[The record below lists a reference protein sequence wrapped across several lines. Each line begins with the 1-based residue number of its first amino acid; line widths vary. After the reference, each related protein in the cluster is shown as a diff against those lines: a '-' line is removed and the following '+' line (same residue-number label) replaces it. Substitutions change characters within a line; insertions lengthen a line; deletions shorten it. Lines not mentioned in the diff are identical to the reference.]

1 MSDTMTDPTT
11 AALAGHTWTELRRS
25 TTTLLVPV
33 GSCEQHGPHLP
44 MDTDTRIAVAVAYG
58 AARRLGEDV
67 LVAPAINFGSSG
79 EHEMFP
85 GTVSIGQDA
94 LYAVVVELGRS
105 AGRWMR
111 RLVFVNG
118 HGGNV
123 AVLRRAVEL
132 LRSEGR
138 DAQWWSCVLPPEF
151 PRDGHAGRTETS
163 LMLALA
169 PDLVRSDRAEAGNV
183 APLPELLPQMRIG
196 GVGTVSPN
204 GVLGDPAGASAD
216 EGHRMLAALVAG
228 CVEALAEVREGADG
242 ER

>member
-1 MSDTMTDPTT
+1 MTGATTDSTT
-11 AALAGHTWTELRRS
+11 ALARRTWNELSRS
-25 TTTLLVPV
+25 STTLLVPV

-44 MDTDTRIAVAVAYG
+44 MDTDTRIALAVAHG
-58 AARRLGEDV
+58 AARRLGSDV

-79 EHEMFP
+79 EHEMFA

-94 LYAVVVELGRS
+94 LHAVLVELGRS

-111 RLVFVNG
+111 RLMFVNG

-132 LRSEGR
+132 LCAEGR
-138 DAQWWSCVLPPEF
+138 DARWWSCVLPGEF

-169 PDLVRSDRAEAGNV
+169 PELVRLDHAEAGNV
-183 APLPELLPQMRIG
+183 APVAELLPEMRIG
-196 GVGTVSPN
+196 GVGAVSPN
-204 GVLGDPAGASAD
+204 GVLGDPAGASAP
-216 EGHRMLAALVAG
+216 EGREMLAALIST
-228 CVEALAEVREGADG
+228 CVDAVGRWS
-242 ER
+242 